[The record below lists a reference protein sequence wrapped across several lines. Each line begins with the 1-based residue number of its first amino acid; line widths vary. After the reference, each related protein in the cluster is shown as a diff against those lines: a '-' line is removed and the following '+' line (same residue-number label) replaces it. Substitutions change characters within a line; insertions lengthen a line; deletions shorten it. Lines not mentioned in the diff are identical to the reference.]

1 LESLGSQKSFLNGI
15 VWTLVERLGVQG
27 TSFLVNI
34 ILTRLLLPAQF
45 GLIGMIAVF
54 MAIGHALIDSG
65 LTSSLIRTKNPDQTD
80 YSTVFFINLIGS
92 LVVYGLIFLFAPVIS
107 SFYEQPVLVN
117 LIRVYSLGF
126 IVNAFA
132 SIQQTRLTKEL
143 KFKTQ
148 MQIRIP
154 STVMSGI
161 VGIYLASNGWGVWSL
176 VYMYLTNTILASVQ
190 FWFYSKWT
198 PTFEFNLKRFIYHFS
213 YGYKL
218 TISGLLNSIFSNVYH
233 VVIGKLYS
241 PVSLG
246 YYTRAMMLQQQPVL
260 NLSSALNKVTFPHFA
275 AIQDNVITLRAA
287 YKKIM
292 QQVVFIIAPVM
303 AIAIVLAEP
312 LIVFLF
318 TDKWLPSVPY
328 FQLMCLIGVIYPLQ
342 SYNLNILKV
351 FGRSELFLR
360 LEVLKKSLTVLM
372 LLVTFRFGIS
382 AIVLGQVINAY
393 FSFVINSYYS
403 GRFIN
408 YSTWDQIKNILP
420 IFFISA
426 IVGIMVYL
434 FDLHIVG
441 SQVSWV
447 RLIGASSL
455 GVLLY
460 IVLMHFFKIA
470 PYLEMTSF
478 LKRKFKIKI

>member
-1 LESLGSQKSFLNGI
+1 MGSQKSFLNGI
-15 VWTLVERLGVQG
+15 VWTLVERFGVQG

-65 LTSSLIRTKNPDQTD
+65 LASSLIRTKNPDQTD

-92 LVVYGLIFLFAPVIS
+92 LVVYGLIFLLAPVIS

-126 IVNAFA
+126 IVNAFT

-176 VYMYLTNTILASVQ
+176 VYMYLTNSILASIQ

-198 PTFEFNLKRFIYHFS
+198 PTFEFDLKRFVYHFS

-260 NLSSALNKVTFPHFA
+260 NLSSALNKVTFPYFA
-275 AIQDNVITLRAA
+275 SIQDDNNVLRTA
-287 YKKIM
+287 YKVIM
-292 QQVVFIIAPVM
+292 QLVVFILAPLMAVSIVM
-303 AIAIVLAEP
+303 AESM
-312 LIVFLF
+312 IVFLF

-328 FQLMCLIGVIYPLQ
+328 FQLMCLMGVMYPLQ
-342 SYNLNILKV
+342 AYNLNILKV
-351 FGRSELFLR
+351 FGRSDLFLK
-360 LEVLKKSLTVLM
+360 LEIFKKSFTVIM
-372 LLVTFRFGIS
+372 LLITFKYGIF
-382 AIVLGQVINAY
+382 AIVVGQVVNSYI
-393 FSFVINSYYS
+393 SFVINSYYS
-403 GRFIN
+403 GRFIK
-408 YSTWDQIKNILP
+408 YSTIEQIKNILP
-420 IFFISA
+420 ILLIAGVMSGFVYILDTFLFIN
-426 IVGIMVYL
+426 IGVFI
-434 FDLHIVG
+434 
-441 SQVSWV
+441 
-447 RLIGASSL
+447 RLILALLL
-455 GVLLY
+455 GVIFY
-460 IVLMHFFKIA
+460 IFIMHFIKLPSYLVIKSYVARRFKFNI
-470 PYLEMTSF
+470 
-478 LKRKFKIKI
+478 